1 MARKTK
7 TNKPLIKSNNNIINN
22 LKLITNLLKGVHF
35 DTYSSDYLSNSD
47 SDKTR
52 KSIDTS
58 LDKLINTAY
67 AQNTVSNLSK
77 LYDQQSALD
86 TNNIGLNMF
95 EDPILSTNLVTT
107 WMIQRWIQD
116 QEDDINLVLKY
127 MPKLKEAMTCKKDLV
142 LSADHF
148 SKDFCSFHKYNSD
161 DTDGSLFARRID
173 EIKRVYNLAENFEL
187 WYEKAQNYGE
197 CFIYIAPY
205 SEAFSKL
212 LKNKS
217 NTRFRGFNESTTLL
231 EFNQDY
237 IENNIINESELETV
251 QKAFDEVGIN
261 SLTINFNEGLLLSEA
276 KKLDAVRESG
286 ILKQESLYESFMAFQ
301 ESTSIQ
307 EDSKYK
313 LDKKLI
319 PDDLEFDDKEDERYS
334 SDGLVNLKQ
343 KAEDDVKIKVPGC
356 IVKELE
362 RKNVIPLYIG
372 DTCLGYYY
380 IEIKTSELGVLDDPN
395 AYNMSAGMVGYV
407 TASLKNV
414 KDTRVGDTITDA
426 DNPCS
431 EPLPGYKKVNP
442 MVYCGLYPM
451 DGSDY
456 ENLKVALEKLKLNDA
471 ALEYEQETSAAL
483 GFGFRCGFLGMLHLE
498 VIQERIERE
507 FDLSIVFTSP
517 SVRYTVH
524 MKDGETLY
532 IDNPLEYPDPMRV
545 DWAEEPYIQ
554 ANIITPT
561 EYVGPII
568 TLCLEKRGSQT
579 QMNYLDTKRVEL
591 IYEMPLSEVLFD
603 FYDRLK
609 SISRGYASFD
619 YNVIE
624 NRRTDLV
631 RMEILVNGDPVD
643 ALSCLVYRGNAQT
656 RGRQIVER
664 LQGEIPRQQFK
675 IAIQA
680 AIGGQIIARET
691 VNAYRKDVTAK
702 CYGGDISRKRKL
714 LEKQKEGKK
723 RMKMVGNVEIPQSA
737 FLAVLKTEEDK

>member
-1 MARKTK
+1 MAVDTSHKRNFCIIAHIDHGKSTLADRFIERARLVQARGPMESQILDNMDIERERGI
-7 TNKPLIKSNNNIINN
+7 TIKSQAVTVPYKASDGEVYELNLVDTPGHVDFTYEVSRAISSCEGALLLIDATQGVEAQTLANLYLAMEHNLEIIPVINKIDLASADIDSCLHQIDHDLGLDPDMAVKVSAKTGEGVDLLYEAIVNYIPAPQGKNNEPLQALIFDSHYDPYRGVIVHARVFNGKVRVGDEIVFMHSNATYRVEDLGLFQIN
-22 LKLITNLLKGVHF
+22 LI
-35 DTYSSDYLSNSD
+35 
-47 SDKTR
+47 
-52 KSIDTS
+52 
-58 LDKLINTAY
+58 
-67 AQNTVSNLSK
+67 SK
-77 LYDQQSALD
+77 PELEAGDVGYFIAGIK
-86 TNNIGLNMF
+86 NIG
-95 EDPILSTNLVTT
+95 
-107 WMIQRWIQD
+107 
-116 QEDDINLVLKY
+116 DI
-127 MPKLKEAMTCKKDLV
+127 
-142 LSADHF
+142 
-148 SKDFCSFHKYNSD
+148 
-161 DTDGSLFARRID
+161 
-173 EIKRVYNLAENFEL
+173 
-187 WYEKAQNYGE
+187 
-197 CFIYIAPY
+197 
-205 SEAFSKL
+205 
-212 LKNKS
+212 
-217 NTRFRGFNESTTLL
+217 
-231 EFNQDY
+231 
-237 IENNIINESELETV
+237 
-251 QKAFDEVGIN
+251 
-261 SLTINFNEGLLLSEA
+261 
-276 KKLDAVRESG
+276 
-286 ILKQESLYESFMAFQ
+286 
-301 ESTSIQ
+301 
-307 EDSKYK
+307 
-313 LDKKLI
+313 
-319 PDDLEFDDKEDERYS
+319 
-334 SDGLVNLKQ
+334 
-343 KAEDDVKIKVPGC
+343 
-356 IVKELE
+356 
-362 RKNVIPLYIG
+362 
-372 DTCLGYYY
+372 
-380 IEIKTSELGVLDDPN
+380 
-395 AYNMSAGMVGYV
+395 
-407 TASLKNV
+407 
-414 KDTRVGDTITDA
+414 RVGDTVTLKNNMA
-426 DNPCS
+426 QK
-431 EPLPGYKKVNP
+431 PLPGFKEVKPV
-442 MVYCGLYPM
+442 VFSSIYPV
-451 DGSDY
+451 DSNDY
-456 ENLKVALEKLKLNDA
+456 EELQDAIERLKLNDA
-471 ALEYEQETSAAL
+471 SLMYEKDSSAAL

-568 TLCLEKRGSQT
+568 TLCLEKRGVQT

-643 ALSCLVYRGNAQT
+643 ALSCLVFRGNAQT

-664 LQGEIPRQQFK
+664 LKGEIPRQQFK

-737 FLAVLKTEEDK
+737 FLAVLKTEDDG